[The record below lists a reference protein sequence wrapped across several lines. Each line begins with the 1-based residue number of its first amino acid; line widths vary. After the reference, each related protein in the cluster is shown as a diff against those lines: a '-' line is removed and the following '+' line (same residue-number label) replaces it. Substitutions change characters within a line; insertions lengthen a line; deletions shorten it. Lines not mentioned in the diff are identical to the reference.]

1 MVIHPY
7 DSKAVNKD
15 VFVSY
20 FIDALSAESDDES
33 LSSSS
38 EGSSSSES
46 SSSSSSEDEEEG
58 ERADSVDSMDESTMD
73 STTDRYVVLIGSG
86 VFIPESNHLMPF
98 WCLYCCFSAFF
109 LSFFSPSE
117 KSCPL
122 WLGSK
127 EVSLKA
133 LLSTIHKLFYIP
145 QSLIIRLVLNTQL

>member
-1 MVIHPY
+1 MVINPCN
-7 DSKAVNKD
+7 SKAVYKD

-20 FIDALSAESDDES
+20 SIDVLSAESDDES

-86 VFIPESNHLMPF
+86 VWIPAELNHLIPF
-98 WCLYCCFSAFF
+98 WGLYCCFSAFF
-109 LSFFSPSE
+109 LFFFPPQR
-117 KSCPL
+117 K
-122 WLGSK
+122 
-127 EVSLKA
+127 VV
-133 LLSTIHKLFYIP
+133 LSGWGQNRSVL
-145 QSLIIRLVLNTQL
+145 RLY